1 MRGHNRPHVRPRLPG
16 TDLPARGVPTAIIH
30 RPARSATSSGPRPDH
45 WVLEFEP
52 ARPARIEPL
61 MGWTAGDDPF
71 RGIRLVFPDRDSAV
85 EFAERQDWRYV
96 VLDDRPARPVP
107 NPWRGHTAHRLHRG
121 ADAPGAHRIAG
132 APAPQAGHRLHRGA
146 RRRGRS
152 TSPAAA
158 APTVSIRCS
167 RPTSNPSPPRIP
179 RPGPAPPSPR
189 AGAARDPLSGYGRAA
204 LSAGGGVAADRR
216 QCPRVPVAARP
227 VRRGRSN
234 ASCSTMRWCP
244 RGSSGRW
251 PPWRP
256 ATGPPS

>member
-146 RRRGRS
+146 EAPGAFDLSRRR
-152 TSPAAA
+152 SPDGFDPVLEADIESFPA
-158 APTVSIRCS
+158 SD
-167 RPTSNPSPPRIP
+167 PPAWTGTTIATR
-179 RPGPAPPSPR
+179 
-189 AGAARDPLSGYGRAA
+189 
-204 LSAGGGVAADRR
+204 GGGA
-216 QCPRVPVAARP
+216 
-227 VRRGRSN
+227 
-234 ASCSTMRWCP
+234 
-244 RGSSGRW
+244 
-251 PPWRP
+251 
-256 ATGPPS
+256 